1 MLKQQ
6 SDANVCSTAFAWVCL
21 LPFICHDYEMNIRT
35 MVIRCNPYSALAT
48 AIKNRASWANAAGIK
63 AKTRRKLSHLFIHNV
78 VINDDVYG
86 CKYDIY
92 IHTYTYTY
100 IMYMGCVVMCY
111 EAMLVRSCLVYGNF
125 FNDLLTYIECSACV
139 CVIILC
145 LRCTSIGGQGSFVDE
160 RIPNTV
166 HVGLHNSFCLL
177 DPKGFKGQPL
187 CYLWRSRCNAACL
200 CEWELAWAKL

>member
-1 MLKQQ
+1 
-6 SDANVCSTAFAWVCL
+6 
-21 LPFICHDYEMNIRT
+21 
-35 MVIRCNPYSALAT
+35 
-48 AIKNRASWANAAGIK
+48 
-63 AKTRRKLSHLFIHNV
+63 
-78 VINDDVYG
+78 
-86 CKYDIY
+86 
-92 IHTYTYTY
+92 
-100 IMYMGCVVMCY
+100 MYMGCVVMCY
-111 EAMLVRSCLVYGNF
+111 EAMLVSSCLVYGNF
-125 FNDLLTYIECSACV
+125 FDDLLTYIECSACV

-200 CEWELAWAKL
+200 CE